1 MSAHFELRGEGVL
14 VSLHPNE
21 VELLRNVPAELQTVL
36 SGPSSK
42 DDPVYNRLFPSAYL
56 DPTEESAEREW
67 QELVHPELLRERL
80 AALELVTATLDRA
93 EKKRGRAEV
102 ELAPEEVEA
111 WLHVLNDAR
120 LALGTRLGIT
130 EDHEA
135 EEIDPSKPDAAA
147 HAMYGWL
154 TWLQNDLVETLLGE

>member
-1 MSAHFELRGEGVL
+1 MSAHFERRGEGVL
-14 VSLHPNE
+14 VSLDSNE
-21 VELLRNVPAELQTVL
+21 VELLRNVPAELQAVL
-36 SGPSSK
+36 SGPTTK
-42 DDPVYNRLFPSAYL
+42 DDPIYNRLFPSAYL
-56 DPTEESAEREW
+56 DPTEESAEQEW

-93 EKKRGRAEV
+93 ETKRGRAEV

-130 EDHEA
+130 EDPEA
-135 EEIDPSKPDAAA
+135 EQIDPSDPEAAA

-154 TWLQNDLVETLLGE
+154 TWLQNDLVEALLG

>member
-1 MSAHFELRGEGVL
+1 MSPHFELRGEGVV
-14 VSLHPNE
+14 VSLDPNE

-42 DDPVYNRLFPSAYL
+42 DDPVHNRLFPSAYL

-93 EKKRGRAEV
+93 VTKRGRAEL

-130 EDHEA
+130 EDPEA
-135 EEIDPSKPDAAA
+135 EEIDPSDPEAAA

-154 TWLQNDLVETLLGE
+154 TWLENDLVDTLLG

>member
-1 MSAHFELRGEGVL
+1 VSAHFERRGEGVL
-14 VSLHPNE
+14 VSLDPNE
-21 VELLRNVPAELQTVL
+21 VELLRNVPAELQAVL
-36 SGPSSK
+36 SGPTTK
-42 DDPVYNRLFPSAYL
+42 DDPIYNRLFPSAYL
-56 DPTEESAEREW
+56 DPTEESAEQEW

-102 ELAPEEVEA
+102 ELAPQEVDA

-130 EDHEA
+130 EDPEP
-135 EEIDPSKPDAAA
+135 EEIDSSDPEAAA

-154 TWLQNDLVETLLGE
+154 TWLENDLVETLLG

>member
-1 MSAHFELRGEGVL
+1 MSVQFERRGEGVL
-14 VSLHPNE
+14 VTLDASE
-21 VELLRNVPAELQTVL
+21 VELLRAVPDELQTL
-36 SGPSSK
+36 LAGPSEK

-80 AALELVTATLDRA
+80 AALETVTSSLDRA
-93 EKKRGRAEV
+93 GTKRGRAEV
-102 ELAPEEVEA
+102 ELAPEEVDA

-130 EDHEA
+130 EEPEVA
-135 EEIDPSKPDAAA
+135 EIDPSDPDAAA
-147 HAMYGWL
+147 HAMYNWL
-154 TWLQNDLVETLLGE
+154 TWLENDLVETLLG

>member
-1 MSAHFELRGEGVL
+1 VSVHFERRGDGVL
-14 VSLHPNE
+14 VKLDANE
-21 VELLRNVPAELQTVL
+21 VELLRAVPAQLQTVL
-36 SGPSSK
+36 AGPSEK

-56 DPTEESAEREW
+56 DPTEENAEREW

-93 EKKRGRAEV
+93 VTKRGRAEV
-102 ELAPEEVEA
+102 ELGPEEVDA

-120 LALGTRLGIT
+120 LALGTRIGVT
-130 EDHEA
+130 EEPEA
-135 EEIDPSKPDAAA
+135 EEVDPSDPDAPA

-154 TWLQNDLVETLLGE
+154 TWIENDLVETLLD